1 MYALNLGQAL
11 SIRAWKGMEYFSSK
25 VLSKM
30 SKIINYYTHSLTL
43 SNQIFMLALMKN
55 KAPLEYGRSI
65 FSGALV
71 ADPVS

>member
-11 SIRAWKGMEYFSSK
+11 SIRAWKGIEYFSSK

-30 SKIINYYTHSLTL
+30 SKIINYYTHSL

-55 KAPLEYGRSI
+55 KAPLEYGRII